1 MNMIFLW
8 LIASIFFLTIELLN
22 PGFFFFLAFFTGC
35 LGAALAVPVAASLI
49 QQGIVF
55 LATSLFMFIILRYW
69 VGSHYNFSH
78 SHYQSN
84 AYALIGK
91 RGSVLMEITPLT
103 PGQVKVRGEVW
114 SAKSHEAVIEK
125 GSVVEV
131 INVIGCHIIV
141 KQVNNL
147 S

>member
-1 MNMIFLW
+1 MIFLW

-22 PGFFFFLAFFTGC
+22 PGLFFFLAFFAGC
-35 LGAALAVPVAASLI
+35 LGAALAVPVVASLI
-49 QQGIVF
+49 QQGMVF

-69 VGSHYNFSH
+69 VRSHYSSSH
-78 SHYQSN
+78 SHYHSN
-84 AYALIGK
+84 VYALIGK
-91 RGSVLMEITPLT
+91 RGNVLKKITPLT
-103 PGQVKVRGEVW
+103 PGQAKVRGEVW

-125 GSVVEV
+125 GSVVQV
-131 INVIGCHIIV
+131 INVVGCHVIV